1 MRTKD
6 CKYPWTSLSMRWRR
20 WACAMIND
28 VYRASHV
35 DIEVH
40 ELKPVLSEFQFGT
53 SFCVH
58 DSGKKTQ

>member
-20 WACAMIND
+20 WACAMIDD

-35 DIEVH
+35 I
-40 ELKPVLSEFQFGT
+40 LKSM
-53 SFCVH
+53 S
-58 DSGKKTQ
+58 